1 MVRPGAPHR
10 GGLTSATAASAP
22 GPDLNAPWRVL
33 GHLRTGFA
41 LWARWLAGEP
51 AEPADFGATDE
62 WAPVTDPS
70 PAAWAALVADAIAEE
85 ARLRRAVAD
94 MPEASL
100 LAVDPR
106 FGEAPLAVIVGL
118 ITHTGYHA
126 GELRTLASLAR

>member
-1 MVRPGAPHR
+1 MSTLGEVLAEAHRIAWEDPDPEWFAPAR
-10 GGLTSATAASAP
+10 RTVEGMSAATAASAP

-85 ARLRRAVAD
+85 ARLRRAVACRRRR
-94 MPEASL
+94 SS
-100 LAVDPR
+100 R
-106 FGEAPLAVIVGL
+106 STRG
-118 ITHTGYHA
+118 
-126 GELRTLASLAR
+126 SARRRSR